1 MSAECVFCKIAR
13 GEMGELLYEDD
24 LSAAFAD
31 LNPRPLCTSWSF
43 PKCMRKASL
52 MWRMKTPW
60 GASLQWPTLTA
71 RERDLNGYR
80 VVINTGKMADR
91 QYPSACPCF
100 RWNNYHVT
108 YLIFKIGTF
117 G

>member
-31 LNPRPLCTSWSF
+31 LNPQAPVHILVI
-43 PKCMRKASL
+43 PKVHAESL
-52 MWRMKTPW
+52 AHVEDEKLLGRLLAVANK
-60 GASLQWPTLTA
+60 LA

-80 VVINTGKMADR
+80 VVINTGKDGG
-91 QYPSACPCF
+91 QTVPHL
-100 RWNNYHVT
+100 HVH
-108 YLIFKIGTF
+108 LLGGRTF
-117 G
+117 GWPPG